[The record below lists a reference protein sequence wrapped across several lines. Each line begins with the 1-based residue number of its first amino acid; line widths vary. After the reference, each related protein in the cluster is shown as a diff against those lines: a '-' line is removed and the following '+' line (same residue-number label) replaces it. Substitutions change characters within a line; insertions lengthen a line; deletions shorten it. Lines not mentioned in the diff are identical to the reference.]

1 MDDHELQ
8 EQYEYLSE
16 KVSRLRKA
24 LAIETDIPNKF
35 KLEQQVEESEIELIA
50 LEKKIEFVEVNKII
64 LSLKG
69 KANEIHCVFGNKVT
83 IGRSLTCDFC
93 INLDSNL
100 ISNLHSA
107 ISYISGKNEYWIE
120 DLKSANGTYI
130 NGGKIEKPTQ
140 LNWGDKIKLGSSF
153 LLMFEH
159 NQNDHLSSGVFIRYD
174 SDGEEINRYIIAPNG
189 KLLIGSNP
197 NEVVRFSAFRD
208 NHSLGSLEKRVDG
221 FYFFD
226 VDSNEKLLD
235 NNTELSIDFFK
246 IGIYIPSIVPKESF
260 EATKVLTDDSDKLK
274 DLEEIER
281 PSEDAKP
288 SYLWKLNIFLV
299 FSTLLPGLISFIF
312 FKPDV
317 NQITSDWGAEC
328 LKSLQNDSK
337 FWKDSTWPPK
347 SKLNVVFLK
356 SSDDGIEQNFIAKLG
371 VVEKDKPT
379 YLSFEEYSRRFNSS
393 QFIQLLGVGK
403 VHERGFLQVQVT
415 YLSPE
420 LNEPFKWGKIEFLYW
435 HSVITLLIFASS
447 SALIRY
453 FLLERYRRNLQ
464 KQYEE
469 FQKKRTEKIF
479 EAKSQLD
486 EARTFAQKGE
496 LAQALV
502 IINRLLKSVSR
513 SMPVYNEMLDL
524 KKIILLQVQS
534 GGGAIT
540 VSTLKKNDSI
550 SSSLNTSKL
559 LYLRILGTPYA
570 YQAPYGLEEIAI
582 GRQRR
587 KQDGSIDNIGNDVV
601 IRVPGSDQR
610 SLRISRRHLEIKRI
624 NAEYF
629 VVDKSSRYTKLNGKV
644 LSENQP
650 YQLQSGDRLSIAD
663 VLTLEVLI
671 RVKLTGSKANNLIS
685 IDSPNKDQDK
695 LLIEASIGDMLTEV
709 SHEES

>member
-1 MDDHELQ
+1 
-8 EQYEYLSE
+8 
-16 KVSRLRKA
+16 
-24 LAIETDIPNKF
+24 
-35 KLEQQVEESEIELIA
+35 
-50 LEKKIEFVEVNKII
+50 
-64 LSLKG
+64 
-69 KANEIHCVFGNKVT
+69 
-83 IGRSLTCDFC
+83 
-93 INLDSNL
+93 
-100 ISNLHSA
+100 
-107 ISYISGKNEYWIE
+107 
-120 DLKSANGTYI
+120 
-130 NGGKIEKPTQ
+130 
-140 LNWGDKIKLGSSF
+140 
-153 LLMFEH
+153 MFEH
-159 NQNDHLSSGVFIRYD
+159 NQNDPLSSGIFIRYD
-174 SDGEEINRYIIAPNG
+174 SDGEETNRYIIAPKG

-197 NEVVRFSAFRD
+197 NEVVRFPAFRD
-208 NHSLGSLEKRVDG
+208 NHSLGSFEKRVDG
-221 FYFFD
+221 FYFSD

-235 NNTELSIDFFK
+235 NNIELSIDFFK

-260 EATKVLTDDSDKLK
+260 EATKVLTGDSDKLK

-299 FSTLLPGLISFIF
+299 FSTLLAGLISLTF

-328 LKSLQNDSK
+328 LKYLQKDSK

-347 SKLNVVFLK
+347 AKLNVVFLK
-356 SSDDGIEQNFIAKLG
+356 SLDDGIEQSFIAKLG

-379 YLSFEEYSRRFNSS
+379 YLSFEEYSRRFNSG

-486 EARTFAQKGE
+486 EARTLAQKGE